1 MRSSEERFNISLG
14 LAAGLLAL
22 SGIAMLTV
30 LPATVAA
37 DSGQEPRQA
46 VERAFSVVEES
57 GVLQLN
63 RPQPAGDAPAIQGE
77 MVVRHATN
85 LPGAKALDRLPMESN
100 EEALA
105 DREEIRTAV
114 SVFVWGLSNG
124 VANAVWAL
132 APEMEQ
138 DRLGTH
144 QAVMDYFAEGNP
156 AVRHAAR
163 MIFDGVTWQ
172 DGLPVAEVYIVDR
185 LGLQWRATF
194 GLYRNAAGEW
204 KIISTDIEPAPGELI

>member
-1 MRSSEERFNISLG
+1 MRSEERFNISLG

-22 SGIAMLTV
+22 SGIAVLTIA
-30 LPATVAA
+30 PATIAA
-37 DSGQEPRQA
+37 DAAPDPRQA
-46 VERAFSVVEES
+46 VERAFRVVEES

-63 RPQPAGDAPAIQGE
+63 RPEPLAEDFAIQGE
-77 MVVRHATN
+77 QVVRHTSN
-85 LPGAKALDRLPMESN
+85 LAAAKALDRLPME
-100 EEALA
+100 ETDEAER
-105 DREEIRTAV
+105 DEIRTVV

-138 DRLGTH
+138 DRLGTE

-156 AVRHAAR
+156 PVRHAAR
-163 MIFDGVTWQ
+163 MVFDGVAWQ
-172 DGLPVAEVYIVDR
+172 DGLPVAQVYIVDR
-185 LGLQWRATF
+185 LGLQWRASF

-204 KIISTDIEPAPGELI
+204 KIVSTDIEPAPGELI